1 MEDKE
6 ARDIANA
13 LREISQKMDTLV
25 FQLLIFLKIIIN
37 WMRLNIR

>member
-13 LREISQKMDTLV
+13 LREILQKMDTLV